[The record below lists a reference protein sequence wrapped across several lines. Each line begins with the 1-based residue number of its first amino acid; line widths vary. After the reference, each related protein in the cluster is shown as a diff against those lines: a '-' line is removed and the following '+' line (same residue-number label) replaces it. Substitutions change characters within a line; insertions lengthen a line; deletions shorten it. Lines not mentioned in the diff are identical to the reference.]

1 MLAESLLWDAAHA
14 SSIEPMTPCVPRAK
28 LVAPPHSTLRSSSAH
43 AQTSSQQVP
52 FRARATPQL
61 VAPTNNIDNV
71 VANVR
76 LSLGENDTGTKCILY
91 FVAMVLTSRN
101 ASNDDLMRV
110 GQRRSDFNQDLS
122 EYLGSCT
129 RCHSVSA
136 CTSRPS
142 AHSAAT
148 SAARASGNS
157 GYRRRV
163 PRSCLMAALVSPSSK
178 EARARFTVAKANSG
192 ARDTAWSRLRR
203 AARTSPAPSCTLPR
217 LFQALASRGSAASTA
232 L

>member
-1 MLAESLLWDAAHA
+1 MLAESLMWDAAHA
-14 SSIEPMTPCVPRAK
+14 SSIEPMTPCFPRAN

-52 FRARATPQL
+52 FRARARPQL

-76 LSLGENDTGTKCILY
+76 LSLGEHDTGTTYILY

-122 EYLGSCT
+122 EYLQTTTIQT
-129 RCHSVSA
+129 RTCNLKLSLFIK
-136 CTSRPS
+136 RP
-142 AHSAAT
+142 
-148 SAARASGNS
+148 
-157 GYRRRV
+157 V
-163 PRSCLMAALVSPSSK
+163 
-178 EARARFTVAKANSG
+178 
-192 ARDTAWSRLRR
+192 ARDTNSILWKAPACQLVYARNLYIPWPLTLFHIEQNDWSNV
-203 AARTSPAPSCTLPR
+203 
-217 LFQALASRGSAASTA
+217 
-232 L
+232 